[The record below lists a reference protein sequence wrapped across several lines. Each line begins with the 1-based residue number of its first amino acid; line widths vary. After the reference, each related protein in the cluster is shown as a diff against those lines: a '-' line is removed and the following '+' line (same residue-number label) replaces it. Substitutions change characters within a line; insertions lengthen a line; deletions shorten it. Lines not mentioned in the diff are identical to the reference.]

1 MKLFH
6 PLESTFKKCLVIASV
21 AASALILTQVKG
33 VENSWAGA
41 GKRERSEYNQS
52 IDRENRS
59 A

>member
-6 PLESTFKKCLVIASV
+6 PLESAFKKRLVIAFV
-21 AASALILTQVKG
+21 AARALILTQVKG
-33 VENSWAGA
+33 VENSWVGA